1 MTFYPVELD
10 TCPAYGWTVAP
21 FANVR
26 INTLRNGHERRNRE
40 GDLFKHSFTLPL
52 INKKQTDYLE
62 NLKAAFLAMG
72 GPTDSFLTKDYSD
85 YQAFQEPLGT
95 APSGST
101 PVQLIKTYQFQGV
114 AFYERPI
121 TKPLTAGFILYQNG
135 TPKGGTLD
143 PLTGLFTPTSPW
155 TGGANLSWTGEFRV
169 PVRFAEFSLSS
180 TADNQHRGELVISGT
195 CALVEVFGE

>member
-1 MTFYPVELD
+1 MTFYAVELD

-26 INTLRNGHERRNRE
+26 INALRNGHERRNRE

-52 INKKQTDYLE
+52 INKKQTEYLE
-62 NLKAAFLAMG
+62 ELKSAFLAMG

-85 YQAFQEPLGT
+85 YLALQEPLGT

-101 PVQLIKTYQFQGV
+101 PVQLTKTYDFQGV

-121 TKPLTAGFILYQNG
+121 TKPLSAGFVMYRNG
-135 TPKGGTLD
+135 VPKAGTLD
-143 PLTGLFTPTSPW
+143 TLTGLFTPTTAW
-155 TGGANLSWTGEFRV
+155 GGGTLSWSGEFRV